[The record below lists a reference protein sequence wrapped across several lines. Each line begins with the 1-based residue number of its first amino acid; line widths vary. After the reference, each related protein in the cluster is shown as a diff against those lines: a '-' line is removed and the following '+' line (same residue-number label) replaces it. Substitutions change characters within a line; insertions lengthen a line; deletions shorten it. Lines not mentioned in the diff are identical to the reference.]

1 MGQLIP
7 FPPMILEALLVFLD
21 FYLSLLLTVTMTVT
35 CFQLCL
41 NDVKEFLEHAKI
53 IMTIEFAGMLL

>member
-1 MGQLIP
+1 
-7 FPPMILEALLVFLD
+7 MILEVLLVFLA